1 MPLGRQVNYKLAPN
15 TWRRRSPPSEGNV
28 TAAVCLCLFM
38 CVGSEESRV
47 ALLSKLSES
56 LSKELVRHDVHTSY
70 TYTLTHRQTL
80 YTLLQMQAPKCGR
93 EAGGTQLR
101 RTRTSRHC
109 LLADNVIMLF
119 AGKCANYG
127 LWAKQSFFH
136 V

>member
-70 TYTLTHRQTL
+70 TYTLARTHTHTYTVHTAADASTQTRGGSWWNPIKMHTDKPTLSFGRQRHRVV
-80 YTLLQMQAPKCGR
+80 CR
-93 EAGGTQLR
+93 EM
-101 RTRTSRHC
+101 C
-109 LLADNVIMLF
+109 
-119 AGKCANYG
+119 K
-127 LWAKQSFFH
+127 LWFVS
-136 V
+136 